1 MYGRPLAGARKGP
14 PLHSAMSICVV
25 YKTLLRLQM
34 LHRLC
39 LSQLYFTTGGNCT
52 TATNRYKKRYKICY
66 NRSGAFKT

>member
-1 MYGRPLAGARKGP
+1 
-14 PLHSAMSICVV
+14 MSICVV